1 MHLSVKDI
9 NRKIRCRIEGEPLE
23 RTAWFDTKVPKEYIA
38 AKQFAKEL
46 LRCSDE
52 INLLLG
58 GEKRDVVKEMVFERV
73 PGVGDW
79 EYRGQDILFRYG
91 EGQYLAG
98 MYGDGY
104 IGVTTKDRGGRSDV
118 TVLIEH
124 LLNQ

>member
-1 MHLSVKDI
+1 MHFSVKNI
-9 NRKIRCRIEGEPLE
+9 NHKILFQVEREPME
-23 RTAWFDTKVPKEYIA
+23 RYAWFDTKVPKEYVA
-38 AKQFAKEL
+38 AKQFAEEL

-52 INLLLG
+52 INRLLG
-58 GEKRDVVKEMVFERV
+58 GEKRDVVKELLFERV
-73 PGVGDW
+73 PNVGDW

-98 MYGDGY
+98 MYGDGHV
-104 IGVTTKDRGGRSDV
+104 GVTTKDRGGRSDV